1 MGAPQPPG
9 HAAIKLTDWP
19 AADRAA
25 YERAC
30 IPGSPFERGG
40 AAARWRPASH
50 KALVGAYARYLG
62 YLAGQGVDLTRV
74 LPEERITPDRMATY
88 VRFLADRCASV
99 TVSSYLGQLHMFA
112 RDVWPEVDWR
122 WLCEMQAERHRMAE
136 PVRIKAA
143 RIVPQQDLLR
153 LGCDL
158 MVQAENVELAEGGR
172 GGRDGQAVL
181 FRDGLMIALRALRPL
196 RQRNFLG
203 LEIGRHLIE
212 APRGWTIVIPAIESK
227 THIELRMAGP
237 EVLVPALQAYLKE
250 YRPRLLDMRA
260 PRDPARPWRS
270 PGRHLWVA
278 STGMAMTAGVC
289 RSSCGGTRGRGS
301 DMR

>member
-74 LPEERITPDRMATY
+74 LPEERIAPDRMATY

-181 FRDGLMIALRALRPL
+181 FRDGLMIACWRC
-196 RQRNFLG
+196 
-203 LEIGRHLIE
+203 GRC
-212 APRGWTIVIPAIESK
+212 ANGTSWGSRS
-227 THIELRMAGP
+227 AGI
-237 EVLVPALQAYLKE
+237 
-250 YRPRLLDMRA
+250 
-260 PRDPARPWRS
+260 
-270 PGRHLWVA
+270 
-278 STGMAMTAGVC
+278 
-289 RSSCGGTRGRGS
+289 
-301 DMR
+301 